1 MDSEKT
7 VAVDLMPTER
17 MGSKATQHRRPAGE
31 PRIARP
37 ARMRAARVLCL
48 ALSLGAVFAMAAQ
61 GQGNGAY
68 VVVISG
74 LGGEPAYGK
83 LIDQWGK
90 DLSAVLRKNAVSEDH
105 VFWLAANKEMEDV
118 YAESSREE
126 IVKLL
131 EELAARLTAE
141 DTLELFLIGHGSY
154 DDYDYRLNLPGPD
167 LTASQLSDLLGDIRA
182 GRQVVVNMTSSS
194 GASLEP
200 LQRKGRVVITATSA
214 GRERNFS
221 VFARYFT
228 EALDDP
234 AADTN
239 KNRELSVLEAFQ
251 YASREV
257 ARYYKELT
265 RLATEHAL
273 LEDQGDGE
281 GVREATPENGQGLL
295 ASSILLVDLG
305 GRTAADD
312 NPQARA
318 LKTKKRKIEEAIE
331 QLKYRKASLT
341 SKQYFERLEKLLIDL
356 AGAEQSLEDLAQ
368 DNSGENENRNGPN
381 LSQE

>member
-1 MDSEKT
+1 MDFEKT

-17 MGSKATQHRRPAGE
+17 MGSKATQHRRPA
-31 PRIARP
+31 ARCRSVCM
-37 ARMRAARVLCL
+37 ALAWALCITNFASFAA
-48 ALSLGAVFAMAAQ
+48 AAQ
-61 GQGNGAY
+61 APGNGPYA
-68 VVVISG
+68 VVISG

-90 DLSAVLRKNAVSEDH
+90 DLSSVLRKNAVSEDR
-105 VFWLAANKEMEDV
+105 VFWLSANKEMEGI

-154 DDYDYRLNLPGPD
+154 DEYDYRFNLPGPD
-167 LTASQLSDLLGDIRA
+167 LTASQLSDLLGGIRA

-228 EALDDP
+228 EALEDS

-273 LEDQGDGE
+273 LEDKGDGK
-281 GVREATPENGQGLL
+281 GTREATPENGQGLL
-295 ASSILLVDLG
+295 ASAIPLIDLG

-312 NPQARA
+312 DPQARA
-318 LKTKKRKIEEAIE
+318 LRTQKRKIEEAIE
-331 QLKYRKASLT
+331 QLKYRKASFT
-341 SKQYFERLEKLLIDL
+341 SEQYFENLEKLLIDL
-356 AGAEQSLEDLAQ
+356 AEAEQDLENLVQ

-381 LSQE
+381 L

>member
-1 MDSEKT
+1 MTRTKRET
-7 VAVDLMPTER
+7 
-17 MGSKATQHRRPAGE
+17 SKAVPPCLPAGE
-31 PRIARP
+31 PRMARP
-37 ARMRAARVLCL
+37 AWMRAPRVLCL
-48 ALSLGAVFAMAAQ
+48 ALSLGTVFAMAAQ
-61 GQGNGAY
+61 AQENRAY
-68 VVVISG
+68 AVVISG
-74 LGGEPAYGK
+74 LGGEPAYEK

-90 DLSAVLRKNAVSEDH
+90 DLSSVLRKNAVSENR
-105 VFWLAANKEMEDV
+105 VYWLAANRELEGV
-118 YAESSREE
+118 YAESRQENV
-126 IVKLL
+126 IRLL
-131 EELAARLTAE
+131 EELAARLGPE

-154 DDYDYRLNLPGPD
+154 DDYDYRFNLPGPD
-167 LTASQLSDLLGDIRA
+167 ITASRLSELLERFRA
-182 GRQVVVNMTSSS
+182 ARQVVVNMTSSS
-194 GASLEP
+194 GASLAS

-228 EALDDP
+228 EALEDS

-281 GVREATPENGQGLL
+281 GAREATPNNGQGLL
-295 ASSILLVDLG
+295 ASTIALVDLG

-312 NPQARA
+312 DPQALSLRA
-318 LKTKKRKIEEAIE
+318 TKRKVEEAIE

-341 SKQYFERLEKLLIDL
+341 SEQYFERLEQLLLELAEVEQDL
-356 AGAEQSLEDLAQ
+356 DDLREAILQ
-368 DNSGENENRNGPN
+368 ENNRGEEENRNGPN
-381 LSQE
+381 P

>member
-7 VAVDLMPTER
+7 VAVDLMPTNR
-17 MGSKATQHRRPAGE
+17 MRSKATQHRRPA
-31 PRIARP
+31 ARCRFVCM
-37 ARMRAARVLCL
+37 ALAWALCIL
-48 ALSLGAVFAMAAQ
+48 NFASFGSAAQ
-61 GQGNGAY
+61 APGNGIYA
-68 VVVISG
+68 VVISG

-90 DLSAVLRKNAVSEDH
+90 DLSSVLRKNAVSEDR
-105 VFWLAANKEMEDV
+105 VFWLAANKEMEGI
-118 YAESSREE
+118 YAESRREE
-126 IVKLL
+126 IVKLM

-154 DDYDYRLNLPGPD
+154 DEYDYRFNLPGPD
-167 LTASQLSDLLGDIRA
+167 LTALQLSDLLGNIRA

-200 LQRKGRVVITATSA
+200 LRRKGRVVITATSA

-228 EALDDP
+228 EALEDS

-257 ARYYKELT
+257 ERYYKELT

-273 LEDQGDGE
+273 LEDKGDGE
-281 GVREATPENGQGLL
+281 GAREATPENGQGLL
-295 ASSILLVDLG
+295 ASAIPLVDLG

-312 NPQARA
+312 DPQARA
-318 LKTKKRKIEEAIE
+318 LRAQKRKIEEAIE

-341 SKQYFERLEKLLIDL
+341 SKQYFERLEKLLIGL
-356 AGAEQSLEDLAQ
+356 AEAEQDLENLVQ
-368 DNSGENENRNGPN
+368 DNSGGNETRNGPN
-381 LSQE
+381 L

>member
-7 VAVDLMPTER
+7 VAVDLMPTNLMPTAR
-17 MGSKATQHRRPAGE
+17 LSSKAIQHRRPA
-31 PRIARP
+31 ARCRSVCMALAWALCIP
-37 ARMRAARVLCL
+37 NFASFAA
-48 ALSLGAVFAMAAQ
+48 AAQ
-61 GQGNGAY
+61 APGNGTYA
-68 VVVISG
+68 VVISG

-90 DLSAVLRKNAVSEDH
+90 DLSSVLRKNAVSEDR
-105 VFWLAANKEMEDV
+105 VFWLAANKEMEGV
-118 YAESSREE
+118 YAESRREE
-126 IVKLL
+126 IVKLM

-141 DTLELFLIGHGSY
+141 DTLVLFLIGHGSY
-154 DDYDYRLNLPGPD
+154 DDYDYRFNLPGPD

-182 GRQVVVNMTSSS
+182 GKQVVVNMTSSS

-251 YASREV
+251 YASHEV

-295 ASSILLVDLG
+295 ASSIPLVDLG

-312 NPQARA
+312 DPQARA
-318 LKTKKRKIEEAIE
+318 LRAKKRKIEEAIE

-356 AGAEQSLEDLAQ
+356 AKVEQNLENLVQ
-368 DNSGENENRNGPN
+368 DNSGENESRNGPN
-381 LSQE
+381 L

>member
-1 MDSEKT
+1 MDFKKT
-7 VAVDLMPTER
+7 VAVDLMRTNLLPTGR
-17 MGSKATQHRRPAGE
+17 MGSKAMQHRRPA
-31 PRIARP
+31 ARFRSVCMALAWALCIP
-37 ARMRAARVLCL
+37 NFMSFAA
-48 ALSLGAVFAMAAQ
+48 AAQ
-61 GQGNGAY
+61 APENGIYA
-68 VVVISG
+68 VVISG

-90 DLSAVLRKNAVSEDH
+90 DLSSVLRKHAVSGDR
-105 VFWLAANKEMEDV
+105 VFWLAANKEMEGI
-118 YAESSREE
+118 YAESRREE
-126 IVKLL
+126 IVKLM

-154 DDYDYRLNLPGPD
+154 DEYDYRLNLPGPD
-167 LTASQLSDLLGDIRA
+167 LTASQLSDLLGGIRA

-194 GASLEP
+194 GASLAS
-200 LQRKGRVVITATSA
+200 LQRKGRVVITATST

-228 EALDDP
+228 EALNDP

-281 GVREATPENGQGLL
+281 GAREATPENGQGLL
-295 ASSILLVDLG
+295 ASSLPLVNLG

-312 NPQARA
+312 DPQARA
-318 LKTKKRKIEEAIE
+318 LRTQKRKIEEAIE
-331 QLKYRKASLT
+331 QLKYRKASFT
-341 SKQYFERLEKLLIDL
+341 SEQYFERLEKLLIDL
-356 AGAEQSLEDLAQ
+356 AEAEQNLENLVQ
-368 DNSGENENRNGPN
+368 DNAGENENRNGPN
-381 LSQE
+381 L